1 MLKTLSATCTT
12 FVLCASSLSVSLR
25 QTLEFEF
32 SLRNLKPSDSW
43 PAGGA
48 VLTNPNEPAESN
60 LPAMLG
66 QHSVYSF
73 TA

>member
-1 MLKTLSATCTT
+1 MYHLLKTLSATCTT
-12 FVLCASSLSVSLR
+12 FVLLSVSLR